1 VEHFV
6 IPLDC
11 AQDFLAQR
19 VLMFWSLI
27 TFLKIDN
34 KSQTQGM
41 PTRKKSEW
49 TLVEGNKGNKNGGKK
64 KGEHRKQ
71 KGGKKKGNIGN
82 KKGKKRE

>member
-1 VEHFV
+1 
-6 IPLDC
+6 
-11 AQDFLAQR
+11 
-19 VLMFWSLI
+19 M

-34 KSQTQGM
+34 KSQTHGI

-64 KGEHRKQ
+64 R
-71 KGGKKKGNIGN
+71 NIGN